1 MNNAKHLVYV
11 KPILKERWH
20 NLHLQGRT
28 KFADT
33 YDTIQPVYSRKL
45 GHLATGLDEDD
56 AKRLGKVL
64 GVNLTPA
71 SSNEYWAHF
80 KVKMHDKTMVFDIK
94 NALDEVRIS
103 VLRACKYVANS
114 KKELDEGEWP
124 EAKYLIFDEQQEIE
138 SEAKKVEII
147 AKAVIEF
154 NKLSPGKRMDI
165 LKIFGKVGDN
175 NTPDFTYTK
184 LYEILEEDPKAFLK
198 TVSMKKDEIAIRSL
212 LFDLERT
219 GIFRRRQAA
228 FLYND
233 SQIGFDYEDTVQNLL
248 NPKNQELLIK
258 LKSDLESRTYDGA
271 RDALRTE
278 AKAK

>member
-1 MNNAKHLVYV
+1 MNKTKHLVYV

-20 NLHLQGRT
+20 QLHLQGRS

-33 YDTIQPVYSRKL
+33 YDTIQPVYSSKL

-56 AKRLGKVL
+56 AKRLGAVL
-64 GVNLTPA
+64 GVNLQPSTN
-71 SSNEYWAHF
+71 NEYWAHF
-80 KVKMHDKTMVFDIK
+80 KVKMHDKTMVFDLN

-103 VLRACKYVANS
+103 VLRACKYIANS
-114 KKELDEGEWP
+114 KKELEDGVWP
-124 EAKYLIFDEQQEIE
+124 EAKYFIFDEQQEIQ

-154 NKLSPGKRMDI
+154 NKLSPGKRLDV
-165 LKIFGKVGDN
+165 LKIYGKIGDN

-184 LYEILEEDPKAFLK
+184 LYDILEDDPKEFLRI
-198 TVSMKKDEIAIRSL
+198 VSMKKEEIAIRSL

-228 FLYND
+228 YLYND
-233 SQIGFDYEDTVQNLL
+233 SQVGFDYDDTVQNLL

-258 LKSDLESRTYDGA
+258 LKSDLENRTYDGA
-271 RDALRTE
+271 RNALRTE
-278 AKAK
+278 AKAE

>member
-1 MNNAKHLVYV
+1 MKKTKHLVYV

-20 NLHLQGRT
+20 NLHLQGRS

-33 YDTIQPVYSRKL
+33 HDTIQPVYSRKL
-45 GHLATGLDEDD
+45 GHLATGLDKDD
-56 AKRLGKVL
+56 EKRLGAVL
-64 GVNLTPA
+64 GTDLAPTTQ
-71 SSNEYWAHF
+71 SEYWTHF
-80 KVKMHDKTMVFDIK
+80 KVKMQDKTMVFDLS

-103 VLRACKYVANS
+103 VLRACKYVANT
-114 KKELDEGEWP
+114 KKELDDGYWP
-124 EAKYLIFDEQQEIE
+124 EAKYLIFDEQQEVE
-138 SEAKKVEII
+138 SQAKKVETK

-175 NTPDFTYTK
+175 NSADFTYTK
-184 LYEILEEDPKAFLK
+184 LYEILEDDPTAFLK

-228 FLYND
+228 YLYND
-233 SQIGFDYEDTVQNLL
+233 SQVGFDYEDTVQNLL

-271 RDALRTE
+271 RNALRTE
-278 AKAK
+278 VKTK

>member
-1 MNNAKHLVYV
+1 MNKTKHLVYV

-20 NLHLQGRT
+20 NLHLQGRS

-33 YDTIQPVYSRKL
+33 YDTIQPVYSSKL
-45 GHLATGLDEDD
+45 GHLATGLDEGD
-56 AKRLGKVL
+56 AKRLGAVL
-64 GVNLTPA
+64 GVNLTP
-71 SSNEYWAHF
+71 STNNEYWAHF
-80 KVKMHDKTMVFDIK
+80 KVKMHDKTMVFDLS

-103 VLRACKYVANS
+103 VLRACKWVANS
-114 KKELDEGEWP
+114 KKELEDGAWP
-124 EAKYLIFDEQQEIE
+124 EAKYFIFDEQQEIQ

-154 NKLSPGKRMDI
+154 NKLSPGKRLDI
-165 LKIFGKVGDN
+165 LKIFGKIGDN
-175 NTPDFTYTK
+175 NTADFTYTK
-184 LYEILEEDPKAFLK
+184 LYDILEEDPKEFLRV
-198 TVSMKKDEIAIRSL
+198 VSMKKEEIAIRSL

-228 FLYND
+228 YLYND
-233 SQIGFDYEDTVQNLL
+233 SQVGFDYDDTVQNLL

-271 RDALRTE
+271 RNALRTE
-278 AKAK
+278 TKAK